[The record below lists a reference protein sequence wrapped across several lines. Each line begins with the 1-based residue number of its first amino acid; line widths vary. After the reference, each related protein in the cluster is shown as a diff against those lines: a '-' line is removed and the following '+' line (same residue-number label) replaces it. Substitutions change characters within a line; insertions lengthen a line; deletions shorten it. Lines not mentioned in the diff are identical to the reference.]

1 VKARR
6 VHDLDPD
13 GPLADNVE
21 RIVRVRLDELY
32 GFMPKA
38 ADPRQVEALHD
49 MRIAAKRLRYLLE
62 LFSPLFGAYAA
73 TAAKRARELQDL
85 LGEIHDC
92 DVTIPR
98 VEGLIEELR
107 EHDAGELHR
116 LAGAADDLDPALV
129 AQAPHAEAFRGL
141 ESLAVH
147 LRARRLLLFERFGE
161 LWTGLQRQGFAA
173 RLAFAMG
180 ERAEPAPAPE
190 PASEADAGTS
200 RSHGDNGSGS
210 GSYVPSPWPAP

>member
-1 VKARR
+1 MKARR
-6 VHDLDPD
+6 VHGLDPE

-38 ADPRQVEALHD
+38 ADPRHVEALHD
-49 MRIAAKRLRYLLE
+49 MRIAAKRLRYVLE
-62 LFSPLFGAYAA
+62 LFAPLFGAYAE

-98 VEGLIEELR
+98 VEELIEELR
-107 EHDAGELHR
+107 VRDALEVR
-116 LAGAADDLDPALV
+116 ALAGDAEELDPALV

-161 LWTGLQRQGFAA
+161 LWTSLQRQGFAA

-180 ERAEPAPAPE
+180 ERA
-190 PASEADAGTS
+190 GTP
-200 RSHGDNGSGS
+200 RSHGDNGRGAGS
-210 GSYVPSPWPAP
+210 HVPSPWPAP